1 MLSFLFLTLFE
12 TEVPNSSVD
21 VTSSNAVLTHTFWP
35 PRIKKSRHTTMQTPQ
50 PIQHKTKLIHIL
62 NPETYMEADPKF
74 SFAVIENHK
83 EPEMDLKV
91 CNMSPLRIRQI
102 PSGIFFPTRGGSPRR
117 LQENLIDDFDA
128 EAVNAQEATSEAEFN
143 RNRDRIN
150 VTPRSS
156 PASAP

>member
-1 MLSFLFLTLFE
+1 
-12 TEVPNSSVD
+12 
-21 VTSSNAVLTHTFWP
+21 
-35 PRIKKSRHTTMQTPQ
+35 
-50 PIQHKTKLIHIL
+50 
-62 NPETYMEADPKF
+62 MEADQKH
-74 SFAVIENHK
+74 SFTVIENHN